1 MSSLTGAS
9 TSSTATTPEAAE
21 ELVDVDGVSAVV
33 SDVVVAASV
42 VAVVVV
48 VVSFVVV
55 VACSGLLCDV
65 AVDVMAT
72 RAGATFVS
80 LLDDDD
86 ATEVPFGEFFAVAC
100 CPPRLCGEATARTR
114 KLLKLLCLLKG

>member
-1 MSSLTGAS
+1 M
-9 TSSTATTPEAAE
+9 
-21 ELVDVDGVSAVV
+21 DGVSAVV

-65 AVDVMAT
+65 AVDVIAT

-86 ATEVPFGEFFAVAC
+86 DDATEVPFGEFFAEAC
-100 CPPRLCGEATARTR
+100 GPPRFRLCGEATARTR
-114 KLLKLLCLLKG
+114 KLLKGLPKGLEE

>member
-1 MSSLTGAS
+1 MSSLTGAR

-42 VAVVVV
+42 V
-48 VVSFVVV
+48 S
-55 VACSGLLCDV
+55 VASV
-65 AVDVMAT
+65 IAT

-86 ATEVPFGEFFAVAC
+86 DDDATEVPFGEFFAEAC
-100 CPPRLCGEATARTR
+100 GPGEATARTR
-114 KLLKLLCLLKG
+114 ELLKPALPPSRC

>member
-1 MSSLTGAS
+1 M
-9 TSSTATTPEAAE
+9 
-21 ELVDVDGVSAVV
+21 DGVSAVV

-65 AVDVMAT
+65 AVDVIAT

-86 ATEVPFGEFFAVAC
+86 DDATEVPFGEFFAEAC
-100 CPPRLCGEATARTR
+100 GPGEATARTR
-114 KLLKLLCLLKG
+114 KLLKPALPPSRC

>member
-1 MSSLTGAS
+1 MSSLTGAR

-42 VAVVVV
+42 V
-48 VVSFVVV
+48 S
-55 VACSGLLCDV
+55 VASV
-65 AVDVMAT
+65 IAT

-86 ATEVPFGEFFAVAC
+86 ADATEVPFGEFFAEAC
-100 CPPRLCGEATARTR
+100 GPGEATARTR
-114 KLLKLLCLLKG
+114 ELLIFLQGLEE

>member
-1 MSSLTGAS
+1 
-9 TSSTATTPEAAE
+9 
-21 ELVDVDGVSAVV
+21 VDGVSAVV

-65 AVDVMAT
+65 TVDVIAT

-86 ATEVPFGEFFAVAC
+86 ATEFPFGEFVFG
-100 CPPRLCGEATARTR
+100 PPRLCGEATARTR
-114 KLLKLLCLLKG
+114 KVLGCKHLTLGAVEAQSEERIHEGGIVVVC

>member
-1 MSSLTGAS
+1 MSSLTGAR

-42 VAVVVV
+42 V
-48 VVSFVVV
+48 S
-55 VACSGLLCDV
+55 VASV
-65 AVDVMAT
+65 IAT

-86 ATEVPFGEFFAVAC
+86 DDATEVPFGEFFAEAC
-100 CPPRLCGEATARTR
+100 GPGEATARTR
-114 KLLKLLCLLKG
+114 ELLEPDLPPSRC